1 MMPETSNS
9 ATKSDAVS
17 PGSWLVASQ
26 QKKFDADGAFA
37 DRALVDWSESSSANI
52 AGGDTLFLYG
62 SSPIGA
68 LTHECVVEK
77 VGIPFDE
84 RLDDGEFWKD
94 KDALLERK
102 QRSWMRLRL
111 VHTFAPQERGRLSLA
126 IMKLHGL
133 SAAPQS
139 RMRLPE
145 AIADL
150 IARESTV
157 VDRFWWVNQGG
168 TADRRQDFQHLWAPL
183 TAADGRR
190 RRHWDSLDEANVGD
204 VVVHYSHGY
213 VIGSSRVRRASRP
226 MVRPA
231 DFETGALRDDMGREV
246 WLHQFSEFEVPV
258 ALEEI
263 PVELRKDDLG
273 EGSPF
278 EHSGKVQQGYFFP
291 IVPAVVGEIFKAAGL
306 LGSFSTET
314 EGLSEVPGNAQ
325 NGERQIQLDPT
336 DGKAFVNYRR
346 DQSGLR
352 KLLFGN
358 QQTSRCGICSREYPV
373 EFLHT
378 AHIKSRSACS
388 LEERVDW
395 RNIVMPACLFGC
407 DALFEKSFLN
417 VGPDGVIQLQGNY
430 NETPSL
436 AAFAKSLEGKVV
448 RAFTPTN
455 RVYFEWRNNQ
465 LG

>member
-1 MMPETSNS
+1 MPEASITATES
-9 ATKSDAVS
+9 AESL
-17 PGSWLVASQ
+17 PQSWLVASN
-26 QKKFDADGAFA
+26 QKKFNAELAFA
-37 DRALVDWSESSSANI
+37 DRTLIDWSESSSAHI
-52 AGGDTLFLYG
+52 GVGDTIFLYG
-62 SSPIGA
+62 SLPVGA
-68 LTHECVVEK
+68 LTHECRVEK

-84 RLDDGEFWKD
+84 RIDDGEFWED
-94 KDALLERK
+94 KDALSARK

-111 VHTFAPQERGRLSLA
+111 VHTFTDRERGRLSLA
-126 IMKLHGL
+126 AMKLHGL

-145 AIADL
+145 QIAGL
-150 IARESTV
+150 IASESASV
-157 VDRFWWVNQGG
+157 ENFWWVNQGG
-168 TADRRQDFQHLWAPL
+168 TADRGQDFQHLWAPL

-190 RRHWDSLDEANVGD
+190 RRHWDSLDEAKVGD

-213 VIGSSRVRRASRP
+213 VIGSSQVSRASSP
-226 MVRPA
+226 MARPA
-231 DFETGALRDDMGREV
+231 DFETGTLRGDIGREV
-246 WLHQFSEFEVPV
+246 WLHQFREFEVPV
-258 ALEEI
+258 VLEEI

-291 IVPAVVGEIFKAAGL
+291 IVEEIAGEIFKAAGL
-306 LGSFSTET
+306 LEISPADGA
-314 EGLSEVPGNAQ
+314 GRSEASATGPFAQ
-325 NGERQIQLDPT
+325 RGIQLDPT
-336 DGKAFVNYRR
+336 DGKAFVSYRR

-407 DALFEKSFLN
+407 DALFEKSFLR

-436 AAFAKSLEGKVV
+436 AAFAKSLEGKVA
-448 RAFTPTN
+448 RAFSPTN